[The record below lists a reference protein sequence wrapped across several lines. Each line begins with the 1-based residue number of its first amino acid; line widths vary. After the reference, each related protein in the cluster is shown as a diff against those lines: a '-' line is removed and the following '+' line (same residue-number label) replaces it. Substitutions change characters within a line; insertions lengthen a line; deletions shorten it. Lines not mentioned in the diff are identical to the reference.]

1 MFLASFFHKFYAR
14 DNYFF
19 LLLNVCY
26 KIKVVPQDGGFLVWV
41 FLFCFF
47 SFFNLSSPS
56 MVRALFCVSSG
67 PLVGK

>member
-26 KIKVVPQDGGFLVWV
+26 KIKVIPQDGGFLA
-41 FLFCFF
+41 CFF
-47 SFFNLSSPS
+47 FFSSFFNLSSPS

-67 PLVGK
+67 LLVGK